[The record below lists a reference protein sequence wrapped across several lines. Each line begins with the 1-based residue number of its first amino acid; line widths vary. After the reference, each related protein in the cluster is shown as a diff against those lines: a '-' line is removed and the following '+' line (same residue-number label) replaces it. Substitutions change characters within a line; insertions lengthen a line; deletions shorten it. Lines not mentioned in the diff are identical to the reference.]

1 MSTNDSQKLLHLLH
15 MHHSSFLKSQVAH
28 AIGMEMYIRSKQIN
42 SKKDLASFCHSYI
55 GSHLLYNDA
64 IIIKELYLKLKK
76 DDWDQVLYLAEIYN
90 ARKNVLELKKTSRQ
104 AGNRFLDRLL
114 SIETSPILSKWADE
128 IKDRDSLNHYVIVYS
143 LYAFEK
149 GFDLFATI
157 QTYLYFSLTNLVQ
170 HAVRAI
176 PLAPKDA
183 EQVTLQALAEVDQ
196 ATELAM
202 TLQFKDMQN
211 SAIGLE
217 ISAMQHKYLLSKLFI
232 S

>member
-1 MSTNDSQKLLHLLH
+1 MSNKSKQNLLHLLH

-42 SKKDLASFCHSYI
+42 TKEDLASFCHSYI

-64 IIIKELYLKLKK
+64 IIIKELFLKLKK
-76 DDWDQVLYLAEIYN
+76 NDWKQVIYLANIYN

-114 SIETSPILSKWADE
+114 SIQASPILSKWSEE
-128 IKDRDSLNHYVIVYS
+128 IKDKESLNHYVIVYS
-143 LYAFEK
+143 LYAYEQ

-183 EQVTLQALAEVDQ
+183 EQVTLKILSEVDL
-196 ATELAM
+196 AAEIAM
-202 TLQFKDMQN
+202 TLQFKDMHN
-211 SAIGLE
+211 SAIGME